1 MIRSFDAFVRFD
13 TDVVVGF
20 EARFSPRTRRWERR
34 TTLEWRVP
42 QLMFASVTSRFNLKQ
57 TSDLT
62 CSGNP
67 EEDLRAGQAS
77 NREVAEG
84 KREPSRKWKG
94 ASRTGPRYAHE
105 GKCGTP
111 SLPPS
116 CEPISRSKILLLR
129 AILHSPSRLI
139 SDHPP
144 PPPRHGAVGSVLRC
158 RRIGLFLSYPE
169 KSLVLTGPRRR
180 FHFADFPDWFCV
192 EDSFWCYI
200 R

>member
-13 TDVVVGF
+13 TYVVAGF

-84 KREPSRKWKG
+84 KRTSRK
-94 ASRTGPRYAHE
+94 AN
-105 GKCGTP
+105 CGTP

-116 CEPISRSKILLLR
+116 CEVSVKTKTLLLR
-129 AILHSPSRLI
+129 AILHSPSRQI

-144 PPPRHGAVGSVLRC
+144 PPPRHGAVGSVFRC

-169 KSLVLTGPRRR
+169 KSFGSDGSEKGVSISPIFLTG
-180 FHFADFPDWFCV
+180 FA
-192 EDSFWCYI
+192 
-200 R
+200 

>member
-13 TDVVVGF
+13 TCVVAGF

-105 GKCGTP
+105 GNCGTP

-116 CEPISRSKILLLR
+116 CEACSNKQVPYYGKVNLASPRDPALTLAADIRPSPTSAPPWRRRKCAPLSSYRPFSLISR
-129 AILHSPSRLI
+129 
-139 SDHPP
+139 
-144 PPPRHGAVGSVLRC
+144 
-158 RRIGLFLSYPE
+158 E
-169 KSLVLTGPRRR
+169 K
-180 FHFADFPDWFCV
+180 
-192 EDSFWCYI
+192 FWL
-200 R
+200 

>member
-13 TDVVVGF
+13 TYVVAGF

-105 GKCGTP
+105 GNCGTP

-116 CEPISRSKILLLR
+116 CEVSVKTKTLLLR
-129 AILHSPSRLI
+129 AILHSPSRRI

-169 KSLVLTGPRRR
+169 KSFGSDGSEKGVSISPIFLTG
-180 FHFADFPDWFCV
+180 FA
-192 EDSFWCYI
+192 
-200 R
+200 

>member
-13 TDVVVGF
+13 TYVVAGF

-84 KREPSRKWKG
+84 KRTSRK
-94 ASRTGPRYAHE
+94 AN
-105 GKCGTP
+105 CGTP
-111 SLPPS
+111 SRPPS
-116 CEPISRSKILLLR
+116 CEVSVKTKTLLLR

-144 PPPRHGAVGSVLRC
+144 PPPRHGTVGSVFRC

-169 KSLVLTGPRRR
+169 KSFGKDGSEKGVSISPIFLTG
-180 FHFADFPDWFCV
+180 FA
-192 EDSFWCYI
+192 
-200 R
+200 